1 MRRLPEDVADSL
13 QTASKMVVK
22 ARHVVVAVVAVV
34 AVVVAVGVE
43 GRAEVPHVAA
53 VGRHGAWA
61 FLEALDEGEGCG
73 DAYAQNHQVPET
85 RQIPLKSVKLNCSG

>member
-1 MRRLPEDVADSL
+1 MRLLPGDVADSL

-22 ARHVVVAVVAVV
+22 ARRV
-34 AVVVAVGVE
+34 AVVVAAVVGVAVGAE

-53 VGRHGAWA
+53 VVRHGEWA

-73 DAYAQNHQVPET
+73 DADERNRQVPET
-85 RQIPLKSVKLNCSG
+85 RQIPWRSVKLNCSG